1 MAIHKLYQTKLKDL
15 PDGMH
20 SDGDGLY
27 LRVRGN
33 SRSWILRFRKD
44 GRLRDIGLGSLR
56 YVPLASAR
64 KKARLVREQM
74 AMGDLPWKKTAP
86 EVRTSFGDLAPK
98 AIDNYI
104 NVKRL
109 SASRQKSLWRS
120 VRMYAMPVLR
130 DKDVTEITKKD
141 VLAVL
146 SPIWEAKHPT
156 ARITL
161 AAMGVV
167 LGYAKSLGIISGEL
181 ATAWKDNLEAFLP
194 SSGRVHRTVHHTPI
208 PLAEVPGIV
217 ERMRGM
223 GSRASQAILL
233 GFCTV
238 LRSAEFIS
246 VKWEYIDFG
255 NAVLTVPR
263 TKGKDRPFR
272 VPLSTQ
278 AVALLKSLPR
288 NGEWAV
294 HLKGNSSV
302 RDPWNGTPY
311 TSHSIRSSFS
321 MWCAEHGVDRDLREM
336 CLAHEVDNKV
346 AASYQQSD
354 LLERRREVMQAW
366 CDYCFSTPSSS
377 ASGRSA

>member
-1 MAIHKLYQTKLKDL
+1 MAIHKLYQTKLKTL

-44 GRLRDIGLGSLR
+44 GRLRDLGLGSLR

-64 KKARLVREQM
+64 KKVRIIREQM
-74 AMGDLPWKKTAP
+74 AMGDLPWKKDVP

-98 AIDNYI
+98 ALDNYI
-104 NVKRL
+104 RVRKL
-109 SASRQKSLWRS
+109 SAERQVSLNRAIRS
-120 VRMYAMPVLR
+120 YAMPVLR

-146 SPIWEAKHPT
+146 SPIWETKHPT
-156 ARITL
+156 ATIVL
-161 AAMGVV
+161 HSIGVV
-167 LGYAKSLGIISGEL
+167 LGYAKSLGIVKGEL
-181 ATAWKDNLEAFLP
+181 ATAWKDNLDAFLP
-194 SSGRVHRTVHHTPI
+194 AHSRAHRTTHHTPI
-208 PLAEVPGIV
+208 PLDEVPVQVARLEGI
-217 ERMRGM
+217 
-223 GSRASQAILL
+223 RAKSARAVLL
-233 GFCTV
+233 GFCTA
-238 LRSAEFIS
+238 LRLSEFSS
-246 VKWEYIDFG
+246 VKWEYIDFE

-278 AVALLKSLPR
+278 AVALLKSLPVD
-288 NGEWAV
+288 GDWA
-294 HLKGNSSV
+294 LKFE
-302 RDPWNGTPY
+302 RGTIRELWKGTSY
-311 TSHSIRSSFS
+311 SSHSIRSSFS

-366 CDYCFSTPSSS
+366 CDYCFSAVPSPQP
-377 ASGRSA
+377 AS